1 MAAERSTVMAA
12 SLLPNF
18 FVIGA
23 PRSGTTSLYEYLDAH
38 PDIVMSTVKEPDFF
52 ARSLLDDV
60 HPLGDERVASL
71 QEDAEANAVLNAELN
86 EYLKLFGR
94 AKDQRR
100 RGEASAVYLGHPT
113 AAWHLHAYV
122 PDARFVAILR
132 DPVERAFS
140 HYIHA
145 RRIYAEHGQTAVGAQ
160 GQTID
165 EEWARVVNAAFSG
178 ELPARATSDP
188 EVWIRSGFYF
198 EHLTRWYSLFEPEQL
213 TVFLFED
220 LVRDAG
226 ALMRRTYSF
235 LGVDETFALPT
246 TEAFNASV
254 VPRNQRL
261 FTLFTTKN
269 PLMRYARSVAPPRL
283 RGLAMRGRNKV
294 LGSAK
299 PEIDPELRSKL
310 QSIYRHDTAAL
321 QDLLGRDLSGWLA
334 D

>member
-12 SLLPNF
+12 SVLPNF

-23 PRSGTTSLYEYLDAH
+23 PRSGTTSMYEYLDAH

-52 ARSLLDDV
+52 ARSSLDDA

-94 AKDQRR
+94 KDQRR

-145 RRIYAEHGQTAVGAQ
+145 RRIYAEHGQTAVGA
-160 GQTID
+160 
-165 EEWARVVNAAFSG
+165 
-178 ELPARATSDP
+178 
-188 EVWIRSGFYF
+188 
-198 EHLTRWYSLFEPEQL
+198 
-213 TVFLFED
+213 
-220 LVRDAG
+220 
-226 ALMRRTYSF
+226 
-235 LGVDETFALPT
+235 
-246 TEAFNASV
+246 
-254 VPRNQRL
+254 
-261 FTLFTTKN
+261 
-269 PLMRYARSVAPPRL
+269 
-283 RGLAMRGRNKV
+283 
-294 LGSAK
+294 
-299 PEIDPELRSKL
+299 
-310 QSIYRHDTAAL
+310 
-321 QDLLGRDLSGWLA
+321 
-334 D
+334 